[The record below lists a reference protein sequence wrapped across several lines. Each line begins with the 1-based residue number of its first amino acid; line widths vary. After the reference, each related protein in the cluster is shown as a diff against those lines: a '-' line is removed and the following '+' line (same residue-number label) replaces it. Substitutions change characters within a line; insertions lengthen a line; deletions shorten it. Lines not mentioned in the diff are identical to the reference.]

1 MKLLDVPQLSPEW
14 WDFKVGKISGTR
26 FGQVI
31 SDRDNRL
38 IYDLVNEKLQGYIEQ
53 DEFENDDITFGKDN
67 EPIARK
73 LYSEISG
80 IDFVETGC
88 IISDFSAIHIA
99 SPDGVYIQSGD
110 VLEIKC
116 TQNGAIHI
124 QRFIEGPETSHKS
137 QIVNYFA
144 VSDEVKRVHWVSYC
158 PSRVERPL
166 VWRIF
171 TLDSVIKEATTRT
184 PSITI
189 RDLVNKG
196 RQEILSV
203 ESEMK
208 RIEHLF
214 IF

>member
-1 MKLLDVPQLSPEW
+1 MKLLNVPQLSPEW

-26 FGQVI
+26 FGQVV

-38 IYDLVNEKLQGYIEQ
+38 VYDLVNEKLQGYIEQ
-53 DEFENDDITFGKDN
+53 DDFENDDMIFGKDN

-73 LYSEISG
+73 LYSEKSG
-80 IDFVETGC
+80 INFTETGC
-88 IISDFSAIHIA
+88 IISDFSGIHMA
-99 SPDGVYIQSGD
+99 SPDGLYLPGGD
-110 VLEIKC
+110 VLEIKS
-116 TQNGAIHI
+116 TQNGALHI
-124 QRFIEGPETSHKS
+124 QRFIEGPESCHKP

-166 VWRIF
+166 VWKVF
-171 TLDSVIKEATTRT
+171 TAESVIKEATTRT
-184 PSITI
+184 PSVTI

-203 ESEMK
+203 ESEVK
-208 RIEHLF
+208 RIEELF